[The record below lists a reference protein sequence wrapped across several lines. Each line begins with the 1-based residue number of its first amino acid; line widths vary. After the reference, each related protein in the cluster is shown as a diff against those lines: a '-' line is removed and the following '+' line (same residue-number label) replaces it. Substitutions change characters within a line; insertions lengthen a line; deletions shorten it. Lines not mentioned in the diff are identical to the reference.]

1 MSPHFLLL
9 LTTAWAATIPQRN
22 TSTNEPD
29 FQTGLFDNYSLS
41 EIKWSGFED
50 FDKDQVFTGT
60 IQDVVDQ
67 MRQIKGSYYTP
78 SFVSQASNQSLEA
91 EPPYNIAKQNI
102 KCGGA
107 LANPFRI
114 NEGVSYLHKL
124 PDTAMCTNSPRS
136 CGRISCSWRSGIYW
150 CNDKDVFSDAYKCSM
165 FGDYASLIVKECAT
179 WGKSP
184 HVAGMDRDSLNR
196 LGVVVKKAPC

>member
-1 MSPHFLLL
+1 MMSPHFLLL
-9 LTTAWAATIPQRN
+9 LMTAWAATIPQRN

-67 MRQIKGSYYTP
+67 MRQIKGSHPNSAQLTRTTP
-78 SFVSQASNQSLEA
+78 Q
-91 EPPYNIAKQNI
+91 KQNI

-184 HVAGMDRDSLNR
+184 HVAGVDHDSLNR